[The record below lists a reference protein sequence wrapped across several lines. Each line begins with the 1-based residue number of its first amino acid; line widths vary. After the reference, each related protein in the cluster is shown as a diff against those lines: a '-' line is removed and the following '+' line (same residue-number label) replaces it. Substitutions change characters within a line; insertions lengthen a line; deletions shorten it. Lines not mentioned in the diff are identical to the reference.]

1 MPDARP
7 SSGPRRETEWPTIL
21 LVALTYFL
29 WILLT
34 RFAEPIGLWIAIPAL
49 AVVIAQ
55 HSSLQHEIIHGHP
68 FRNQRLSD
76 ALVFPAIGLAV
87 PYERFRALHLA
98 HHADPNL
105 TDPYDDPES
114 NYLDPAV
121 WARLSRPV
129 QLLLL
134 ANNTLLGRMILGPAI
149 GCLRHWYE
157 DAAAIRRGDRGI
169 RRAWLL
175 HAAGA
180 APVLLWLGWAGT
192 VPAWA
197 YGLACWLALS
207 LLRIRTFL
215 EHRADERS
223 AARSVIIED
232 RGPLSVLFLNNNF
245 HAVHHARPG
254 LPWYRLP
261 GEYRRQQA
269 MVLRRNGGYRYRSY
283 GEVFRRHLLR
293 RKDPVPHPLYA
304 ATPEGPPVSR
314 GTAPV

>member
-29 WILLT
+29 WFLLT

-149 GCLRHWYE
+149 GCLRHCYE

-180 APVLLWLGWAGT
+180 APVLLWLGSAGT

-304 ATPEGPPVSR
+304 AAPEGPTVSR